1 MKNKGILSKIIVS
14 MLTILV
20 FLLLSMSIRIIVGCK
35 VAEPKSFDKP
45 IRIDTVYV
53 EVHDTVW
60 MDVSD
65 NDAML
70 IDSVLV
76 LKDSVGKLCKELQ
89 QVENLRNIIKHQNVI
104 ISKMRVN
111 ANKLRQRTK

>member
-1 MKNKGILSKIIVS
+1 MENKGMFGKVAVS

-20 FLLLSMSIRIIVGCK
+20 FLLLSMSIRVIVGCK
-35 VAEPKSFDKP
+35 AAEPKAIEKFNK
-45 IRIDTVYV
+45 IDTVYV

-70 IDSVLV
+70 IDSVV
-76 LKDSVGKLCKELQ
+76 TLKDSVGKLRKELQ
-89 QVENLRNIIKHQNVI
+89 QVENLRNIIKHQNTI
-104 ISKMRVN
+104 IDKLRVNTNKMRQGR
-111 ANKLRQRTK
+111 K